1 MTALATAAATA
12 PTYRPTDR
20 QILSRRLR
28 RWTAIWAFTGFA
40 IVVISAFLMPLAY
53 MTSTALK
60 SADQMSASGA
70 PLWPA
75 VPETF
80 SYEGKPYPIYE
91 VPTADGIRHWAL
103 VEPSREDS
111 GFVDPANPG
120 AGIIQWHGRW
130 RTLAQSWQFSLNLN
144 NFATAWNT
152 IDFSRLLFNTVAIAG
167 IGTLGTLVSSICV
180 AYGFSRFRIPG
191 KNGLFLLLLSTIILP
206 FQVTLIP
213 TFALFSALHWTGTW
227 LPLLVPHFFANA
239 YNVFLLR
246 QFFNTIPRDLDE
258 AAMIDGASP
267 LRILV
272 SVILPQS
279 IPAVIAVG
287 LFHFFWAWNDYFLP
301 LIYLQGNTAL
311 QPISVGI
318 ANFNALFSQKP
329 TLIEAS
335 AIMALAVPVLIFFL
349 AQRAFMRGI
358 VVTGVEK

>member
-1 MTALATAAATA
+1 MSAATTA
-12 PTYRPTDR
+12 VPYQPARSGL
-20 QILSRRLR
+20 LSRRLR
-28 RWTAIWAFTGFA
+28 RWTAVWAFTGLT
-40 IVVISAFLMPLAY
+40 IVIVSAFLMPLAY
-53 MTSTALK
+53 MASTALK
-60 SADQMSASGA
+60 SADQMSATGA

-80 SYEGKPYPIYE
+80 SYEGKPYPVYE
-91 VPTADGIRHWAL
+91 VPTAEGVQHWAL
-103 VEPSREDS
+103 VEPGRESS
-111 GFVDPANPG
+111 GFVNPADAG
-120 AGIIQWHGRW
+120 AGVITWQGRW
-130 RTLAQSWQFSLNLN
+130 RTLTQSWQFSLNLA
-144 NFATAWNT
+144 NFSTAWNV
-152 IDFSRLLFNTVAIAG
+152 IDFGRLLFNTIAIAS
-167 IGTLGTLVSSICV
+167 IGTFGTLVSSICV

-246 QFFNTIPRDLDE
+246 QFFGTIPRDLDE

-267 LRILV
+267 VRILW

-287 LFHFFWAWNDYFLP
+287 MFHFFWAWNDYFMP

-329 TLIEAS
+329 TYIEA
-335 AIMALAVPVLIFFL
+335 AAVMALAVPVLIFFL
-349 AQRAFMRGI
+349 AQRAFMRGV

>member
-1 MTALATAAATA
+1 MTAVSATTSL
-12 PTYRPTDR
+12 PRPASSGLLT
-20 QILSRRLR
+20 RRMR
-28 RWTAIWAFTGFA
+28 RWTAAWAFTGLA
-40 IVVISAFLMPLAY
+40 IVIVSAFLMPLAY
-53 MTSTALK
+53 MASTALK
-60 SADQMSASGA
+60 SADQMSATGA

-75 VPETF
+75 VPET
-80 SYEGKPYPIYE
+80 YTYQGQPYPIYE
-91 VPTADGIRHWAL
+91 VPDASGTHHWAL
-103 VEPSREDS
+103 VEPGREDS

-144 NFATAWNT
+144 NFSVAWNA
-152 IDFSRLLFNTVAIAG
+152 IDFGRLLFNTIAIAG
-167 IGTLGTLVSSICV
+167 IGTFGTLVSSICV

-246 QFFNTIPRDLDE
+246 QFFGTIPRDLDE

-267 LRILV
+267 VRILW

-287 LFHFFWAWNDYFLP
+287 MFHFFWAWNDYFMP

-335 AIMALAVPVLIFFL
+335 AVMALAVPVLIFFL
-349 AQRAFMRGI
+349 AQRAFMRGV